1 MPKKQKVCC
10 ESDVYLDTDVE
21 KDIQNRLSRVRGQID
36 GVKGM
41 LEEKQDCES
50 LLMQLAAIRAAVGKV
65 TVKLLE
71 NHMETC
77 VADSVERGEGEEA
90 LNRLRRALAFALK

>member
-1 MPKKQKVCC
+1 MAKKQAVCC
-10 ESDVYLDTDVE
+10 ESDVYLDPEVE
-21 KDIQNRLSRVRGQID
+21 KEIQDRLSRVRGQVD

-41 LEEKQDCES
+41 LDKRQDCES

-77 VADSVERGEGEEA
+77 VADSVKRGEGEEA
-90 LNRLRRALAFALK
+90 LFRLRRALTFALR